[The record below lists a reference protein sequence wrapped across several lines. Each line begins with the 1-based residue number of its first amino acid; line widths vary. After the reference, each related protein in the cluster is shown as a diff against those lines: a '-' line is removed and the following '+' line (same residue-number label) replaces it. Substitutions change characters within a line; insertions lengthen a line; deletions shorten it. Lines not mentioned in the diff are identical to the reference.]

1 MFQMFTYVFGAAS
14 NVSSQEPEF
23 SEKNDDEWILVDII
37 EISVGSHDVIQ
48 QTGGQGVI
56 LYRDCPYPNM
66 DSLGAFEPFENTSDS
81 VFVHFNPSSMEESW
95 FVTPP
100 PCFTA
105 RELTTTEVETSPM
118 ENLLIEHPSMSVYA
132 VRNLCHKE
140 VAACDLEYPVFDVSE
155 LLKLTKENEKKG
167 RQHAHCY
174 VAALAARMN
183 YLEKTKKFNCSKLS
197 RQQSEKYFL
206 NRKSLRHQ
214 NLIQGSHCRQIKHSG
229 LVHQPCKRR
238 YNY

>member
-37 EISVGSHDVIQ
+37 V
-48 QTGGQGVI
+48 
-56 LYRDCPYPNM
+56 
-66 DSLGAFEPFENTSDS
+66 DSCTTQSDATTVEEPAFFDETSSLFTVGAFEPFENTSDS

-140 VAACDLEYPVFDVSE
+140 VAACESKSLSSSNVE
-155 LLKLTKENEKKG
+155 LAKENEKKG

-206 NRKSLRHQ
+206 NRKSLRRQ

>member
-37 EISVGSHDVIQ
+37 V
-48 QTGGQGVI
+48 
-56 LYRDCPYPNM
+56 
-66 DSLGAFEPFENTSDS
+66 DSCTTQSDATTVEEPAPFDETPSLFTVGAFEPFENTSDS